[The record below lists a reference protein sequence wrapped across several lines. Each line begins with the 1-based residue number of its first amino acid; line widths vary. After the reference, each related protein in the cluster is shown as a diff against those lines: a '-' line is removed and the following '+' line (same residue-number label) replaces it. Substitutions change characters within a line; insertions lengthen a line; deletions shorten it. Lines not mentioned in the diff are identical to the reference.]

1 MADKRTALDAY
12 QKFFGEIC
20 FMSVPFAFGTCLVQ
34 WLCSRDRMGSHGLH
48 SDDCYFAVC
57 TSLNVS
63 FVLMFS

>member
-1 MADKRTALDAY
+1 
-12 QKFFGEIC
+12 
-20 FMSVPFAFGTCLVQ
+20 MSVPFAFGTCLVQ
-34 WLCSRDRMGSHGLH
+34 WLCSRDHVDSYGLH